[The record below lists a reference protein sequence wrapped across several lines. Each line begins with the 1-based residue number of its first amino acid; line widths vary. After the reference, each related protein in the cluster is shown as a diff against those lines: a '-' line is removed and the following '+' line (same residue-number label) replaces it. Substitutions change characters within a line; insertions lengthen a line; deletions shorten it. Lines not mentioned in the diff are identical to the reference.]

1 MAKKCNTCMYLHN
14 AKRKQS
20 LLLMKNLSH
29 WTHVKSNQNI
39 LTELYTR
46 NEYVVDCKENGLY
59 SVILIS

>member
-1 MAKKCNTCMYLHN
+1 MYLRN
-14 AKRKQS
+14 EKRKQS

-29 WTHVKSNQNI
+29 RTHVKSNQNN
-39 LTELYTR
+39 LTELFTR